1 VETQDRRGWDKW
13 RIYGG
18 FRYRSPRAGSGSC
31 AACRNLDSALFFQPE
46 GERGPAKAARE
57 AGAKQICRHC
67 PVLEQCRRH
76 ALAVGEPY
84 GVWGGMSMAER
95 SALLRGVPD
104 THHLD

>member
-1 VETQDRRGWDKW
+1 MADLRRLPVPVAESWEWQLD
-13 RIYGG
+13 
-18 FRYRSPRAGSGSC
+18 

-57 AGAKQICRHC
+57 ARAKQICRHC

>member
-1 VETQDRRGWDKW
+1 MADVRRLPVPVVETWEWQLR
-13 RIYGG
+13 
-18 FRYRSPRAGSGSC
+18 

-46 GERGPAKAARE
+46 GERGPAKAGRE
-57 AGAKQICRHC
+57 ARAKQICQRC

-104 THHLD
+104 THHRD